1 MFLKALSISLFTV
14 GMATTAMAASS
25 SSGARGDRGGWGD
38 SPGAEDYSNYRN
50 TIIGDRNASDT
61 EEKDPNACWTLP
73 RSADGK
79 SIVAPSQA
87 NPVVPRRCN

>member
-1 MFLKALSISLFTV
+1 MFLRILSVFLLTV
-14 GMATTAMAASS
+14 GMVSTAMAASS
-25 SSGARGDRGGWGD
+25 SYGGDRGGSGD
-38 SPGAEDYSNYRN
+38 SPGAGDYSNYRN
-50 TIIGDRNASDT
+50 TIIGDRNTSAP

-87 NPVVPRRCN
+87 NPIVPRRCN

>member
-1 MFLKALSISLFTV
+1 MFFRILSVSLLTV
-14 GMATTAMAASS
+14 GMATTAMAESN
-25 SSGARGDRGGWGD
+25 GRGFGGDRGGWGD
-38 SPGAEDYSNYRN
+38 SPGADDYGNYRN
-50 TIIGDRNASDT
+50 TITGGGDTSDT
-61 EEKDPNACWTLP
+61 DEKDPNACWTLP

>member
-1 MFLKALSISLFTV
+1 MFFRILSVSLLTV

-25 SSGARGDRGGWGD
+25 GHGAGGDRGGWGD
-38 SPGAEDYSNYRN
+38 SPGADDYSNYRN
-50 TIIGDRNASDT
+50 TITGENDTSDT

-79 SIVAPSQA
+79 SIVAPGQA
-87 NPVVPRRCN
+87 NPTVPRRCN

>member
-1 MFLKALSISLFTV
+1 MSFKFLSACLLAA
-14 GMATTAMAASS
+14 GLATTAMA
-25 SSGARGDRGGWGD
+25 SSGGRGGGDRGGWGD
-38 SPGAEDYSNYRN
+38 SPGAEDSGNYRS
-50 TIIGDRNASDT
+50 TIVDRGDAATS

-87 NPVVPRRCN
+87 NPVVPRKCN

>member
-1 MFLKALSISLFTV
+1 MFFKAISIFLLTV
-14 GMATTAMAASS
+14 GMTTAAMAASNDHGS
-25 SSGARGDRGGWGD
+25 DRGGWGD
-38 SPGAEDYSNYRN
+38 SPGADDPGNYRN
-50 TIIGDRNASDT
+50 TIVGDRDASDA

-87 NPVVPRRCN
+87 NPIVPRRCN